1 MMGSMPRA
9 TWRETLKFSTWGLV
23 TLLLLGCL
31 PLGPLAFHAMAWGDE
46 RGIEGNDGNDII
58 VVKAATLH
66 VGNGRVIKDGMAV
79 IEDGRL
85 EAVGEELE
93 VPAGAT
99 VFESEGGAITPGLI
113 DANARPRGA
122 AAATSVTV
130 IQTGYGSITVRGRG
144 ADGEQSS
151 EVVPHTRVLDTL
163 WLDSPDFERL
173 AREGVTTVYV
183 APDPS
188 AVIGA
193 RGALL
198 KTAGAR
204 DTRVIRPEGSVHAV
218 IGSEPISTGAR
229 NSPARG
235 RNVSLYTRRPTTRMG
250 VTWVFRKAFYDT
262 QQRSRGLPTGGAD
275 TPSPEASEVLL
286 HVLNGDIGLRV
297 QAGTLADITTAVRLC
312 GEFDLP
318 FILEEPVEA
327 YRCLDL
333 VKASGVPVIFGP
345 LEGSSQTARYH
356 TLRALLDAGVPTAL
370 SAQAR
375 RGENGLARQAMLA
388 IRFGVEPEQ
397 ALRAVTSTPAH
408 LLGIAEETGSLEKGK
423 SADLVLW
430 SGRPFAATSRP
441 VLVMVAGGI
450 VLEDVP
456 RRKEVGDAEK
466 PEPVKTLR
474 L

>member
-1 MMGSMPRA
+1 MPRA
-9 TWRETLKFSTWGLV
+9 ASRDAVFFAAWRLV
-23 TLLLLGCL
+23 IFVLLGCL
-31 PLGPLAFHAMAWGDE
+31 PIGPLAFRTAVWGGESDIGE
-46 RGIEGNDGNDII
+46 LAEHDII
-58 VVKAATLH
+58 VVKASTLH
-66 VGNGRVIKDGMAV
+66 VGNGRVITDGMAV
-79 IEDGRL
+79 VEDGRL
-85 EAVGEELE
+85 QAVGEELE
-93 VPAGAT
+93 IPAGAT
-99 VFESEGGAITPGLI
+99 IFESEGGSITPGLI

-130 IQTGYGSITVRGRG
+130 IQTGYGSVTVRGRG

-173 AREGVTTVYV
+173 AREGVTTVYM

-204 DTRVIRPEGSVHAV
+204 DSRVIRPEGSVHAV
-218 IGSEPISTGAR
+218 IGSEPINTGAR

-235 RNVSLYTRRPTTRMG
+235 RRVSLYTRRPTTRMG

-262 QQRSRGLPTGGAD
+262 LRRSRGLPVGGAD
-275 TPSPEASEVLL
+275 TPSLEATEVLL
-286 HVLNGDIGLRV
+286 SVLKGETGLRV

-312 GEFDLP
+312 GEFELP
-318 FILEEPVEA
+318 FLLEEPVEA

-333 VKASGVPVIFGP
+333 VKSSGVPVILGP
-345 LEGSSQTARYH
+345 LDGGSRTERHH
-356 TLRALLDAGVPTAL
+356 TLRALLESGVPTAL

-397 ALRAVTSTPAH
+397 ALGAVTATPAR
-408 LLGIAEETGSLEKGK
+408 LLGIDGDTGTLQKGK
-423 SADLVLW
+423 SADLVVW

-441 VLVMVAGGI
+441 VLVVAGGEV
-450 VLEDVP
+450 VLEEIP
-456 RRKEVGDAEK
+456 RRRAERE
-466 PEPVKTLR
+466 PEKLEPEKTLR